1 MNTILLA
8 LGIGGMI
15 FVASL
20 IAENKRK
27 QIGKERAV
35 PAKPYYHGQLGEK
48 SEKKPKDVFSGLTDY
63 NHYAMSSK
71 QKILTILVA
80 GTILG
85 IVGFIF
91 YNQIIM
97 AFLFAAGGCL
107 TPKYR
112 NITLMRRRK
121 EEMNQQFK
129 QALQCLSTSLS
140 AGKSVENTF
149 RDTLQ
154 DLELLYPDPSAM
166 IVQEFG
172 VMVRRLDNGEPIEAC
187 ILGFAE
193 RAGLEDITNFADV
206 FITCK
211 RTGGNLIEVI
221 RRTSHLISE
230 KLQIVQEI
238 SVMVAQKKFESKIM
252 LTAPVAIIGILCFS
266 SPDYMKP
273 LYEGA
278 GRLIM
283 TIGLTVLFLCL
294 WITKKIMDIK
304 V

>member
-140 AGKSVENTF
+140 AGKSVENAF

-238 SVMVAQKKFESKIM
+238 SVMVAQKNLNPK
-252 LTAPVAIIGILCFS
+252 LC
-266 SPDYMKP
+266 
-273 LYEGA
+273 
-278 GRLIM
+278 
-283 TIGLTVLFLCL
+283 
-294 WITKKIMDIK
+294 
-304 V
+304 